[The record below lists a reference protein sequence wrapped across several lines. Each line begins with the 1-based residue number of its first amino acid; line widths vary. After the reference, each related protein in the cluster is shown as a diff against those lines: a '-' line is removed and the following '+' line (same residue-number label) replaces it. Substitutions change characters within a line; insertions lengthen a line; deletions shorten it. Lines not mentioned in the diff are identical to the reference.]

1 MRSSSSV
8 RMKDMKPYPVITFII
23 SVALMLVFGT
33 NTTKAY
39 PQNAEQVNLPVVFK
53 TFNTAFTNP
62 GFEQETAGWV
72 VHSNQGDSVVTTA
85 AAHTGIYAAG
95 LGNGG
100 STRVV
105 SIAQQVKVPQQDY
118 AVQYMQ
124 WAQSLEPCNDTKNR
138 VMVYVNGSPYQHYKI
153 CQDSNNSK
161 WVVKNIYLAPYKGQT
176 VVFKLEFESSTI
188 PNNYLYVDDFSF
200 ESP

>member
-1 MRSSSSV
+1 MRLL
-8 RMKDMKPYPVITFII
+8 KPYPMITFFIFLI
-23 SVALMLVFGT
+23 LVLILGT
-33 NTTKAY
+33 GTTKAY
-39 PQNAEQVNLPVVFK
+39 PQNAEQVNLPVVYK

-72 VHSNQGDSVVTTA
+72 VQSNQGDNVVTTA
-85 AAHTGIYAAG
+85 AAHTGINSAG

-100 STRVV
+100 STRVA

-118 AVQYMQ
+118 AVQYWQ
-124 WAQSLEPCNDTKNR
+124 WAQSPELCQSNSNR
-138 VMVYVNGSPYQHYKI
+138 VMVYVNGSPYQHYNI
-153 CQDSNNSK
+153 CKDSNNSK

-176 VVFKLEFESSTI
+176 VVFKLEFESFTI